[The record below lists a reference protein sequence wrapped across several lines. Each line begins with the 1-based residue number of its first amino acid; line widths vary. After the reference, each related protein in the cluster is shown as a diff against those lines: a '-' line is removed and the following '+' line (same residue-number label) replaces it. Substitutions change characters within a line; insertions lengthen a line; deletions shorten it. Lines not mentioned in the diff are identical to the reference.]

1 MRVTQLDVAGGA
13 LEVVEV
19 TGDTDAPPLL
29 LMHGGLGS
37 AQLWGVFTA
46 RVAAATGR
54 RTVAFSRH
62 GHGWSERPP
71 RPRTPGFMHEEARQV
86 VPEVVAALGLQD
98 PVLVGHSDGAS
109 IALIY
114 AAERPSSAVVAMAP
128 HVFVEQICVDEIARI
143 RGEYLDGDLRA
154 RMAAHHRD
162 VDAAFFGWCDVW
174 LDPEFRRWD
183 IRELLPRVSAPL
195 FLIQGTRD
203 QYGTLAQLDEIE
215 RLAPGP
221 VERLHLDCRHAPFV
235 QGQDETVSAVSEF
248 LSRQLGPDPLL
259 PQQRARPS

>member
-1 MRVTQLDVAGGA
+1 MTALTLDVAGGA
-13 LEVVEV
+13 LELID
-19 TGDTDAPPLL
+19 TPGDAALAPLL

-37 AQLWGVFTA
+37 AQLWRAFPGA
-46 RVAAATGR
+46 LAAASGR

-62 GHGWSERPP
+62 GHGCSARPP
-71 RPRTPGFMHEEARQV
+71 RPRTPRFMHDEARDV
-86 VPEVVAALGLQD
+86 VPAVVAALELD
-98 PVLVGHSDGAS
+98 EPILVGHSDGAS

-114 AAERPSSAVVAMAP
+114 AAERPARAVVAIAP
-128 HVFVEQICVDEIARI
+128 HVFVEQVCVDEISRV
-143 RGEYLDGDLRA
+143 RGEYLGGDLRA

-183 IRELLPRVSAPL
+183 IRELLAQVRAPL
-195 FLIQGTRD
+195 LVLQGIHD

-221 VERLHLDCRHAPFV
+221 VERVELDCRHAPFV
-235 QGQDETVSAVSEF
+235 QRQDQTVAA
-248 LSRQLGPDPLL
+248 LSRFLRRLPDA
-259 PQQRARPS
+259 RAAA

>member
-1 MRVTQLDVAGGA
+1 MNSATIDFPGGE
-13 LEVVEV
+13 LEVIDIPGEV
-19 TGDTDAPPLL
+19 GAPPLL

-37 AQLWGVFTA
+37 AQLWDEFA
-46 RVAAATGR
+46 PKLAAATRR

-62 GHGWSERPP
+62 GHGWSARPT
-71 RPRTPGFMHEEARQV
+71 RRRTPRFMHEEAREIVPQV
-86 VPEVVAALGLQD
+86 MARLDLEAPI
-98 PVLVGHSDGAS
+98 LVGHSDGAS

-114 AAERPSSAVVAMAP
+114 ASEHRVPGLVAIAP
-128 HVFVEQICVDEIARI
+128 HVFVEQICVDEIARA
-143 RGEYLDGDLRA
+143 REQYVHGDMREK
-154 RMAAHHRD
+154 MAAYHKD

-183 IRELLPRVSAPL
+183 IRDRLSRVHAPL
-195 FLIQGTRD
+195 LLIQGIRD

-235 QGQDETVSAVSEF
+235 QRPDETVSAVARFVER
-248 LSRQLGPDPLL
+248 LNRPIAGALGWVHV
-259 PQQRARPS
+259 R